1 MGRILGMYQGKQIS
15 DQNSTKDITEQ
26 RHMLAWGDVLVDNRC
41 GAKMCRVK
49 LRLLI
54 GFPLTLIIEYDYG
67 VGTK

>member
-1 MGRILGMYQGKQIS
+1 MHRGKQIS
-15 DQNSTKDITEQ
+15 NQNSTKDITEQ
-26 RHMLAWGDVLVDNRC
+26 RHTLALGDVLVGNRC

-54 GFPLTLIIEYDYG
+54 GFLLRLIIEYDYG

>member
-1 MGRILGMYQGKQIS
+1 MYQGKQIS
-15 DQNSTKDITEQ
+15 NQNSKERDERYTEQ
-26 RHMLAWGDVLVDNRC
+26 RHTLAWGDVLVNNRC

-54 GFPLTLIIEYDYG
+54 GYLLTLIIEYDYG